1 MPGRFYP
8 DEVVIVDD
16 PREEEE
22 WLGLKAALPQYTD
35 PQWIINQLHG
45 IIRKQAR
52 ELRELRKENID
63 LLSRSIKHSG
73 DMSAN
78 MVNMLLNKDKFFPE
92 TPTEQ
97 KECDECHKKK
107 GASREYL
114 IRIPNTDAQVKIQF
128 EHRRMSGS
136 GGCIGI
142 EPSYFCKK
150 CTIQALGMMYDQLGK
165 IMQW

>member
-1 MPGRFYP
+1 MPNIYP
-8 DEVVIVDD
+8 DEVVVVDD

-45 IIRKQAR
+45 IIRSQTR
-52 ELRELRKENID
+52 ELRTLRKENLD

-92 TPTEQ
+92 EPSE
-97 KECDECHKKK
+97 KDECDECHKKK
-107 GASREYL
+107 KSSREHL
-114 IRIPNTDAQVKIQF
+114 IRVPGYDAQFKILF

-136 GGCIGI
+136 GGCIGV

-150 CTIQALGMMYDQLGK
+150 CTLEALGMLTEQLEQ
-165 IMQW
+165 IMGG